1 MKAVVA
7 ALNQEKALLSR
18 GVLSDYEPSDGH
30 SFESLI
36 TTHFV
41 VALNILNIQ
50 NTLKR
55 FKSHASISF
64 NYCNAEMCL

>member
-1 MKAVVA
+1 MKALVGT
-7 ALNQEKALLSR
+7 LNQEKALLSR

-41 VALNILNIQ
+41 VALNNISK
-50 NTLKR
+50 TL
-55 FKSHASISF
+55 
-64 NYCNAEMCL
+64 